1 MIPIQ
6 TLYSNALMLNLQDRT
21 TLVNMLMESIE
32 KTNDAE
38 IEKAWLQTAKTRL
51 EQLISGKVE
60 SVSWAE
66 IKKNIITHA

>member
-38 IEKAWLQTAKTRL
+38 IESLVAN
-51 EQLISGKVE
+51 S
-60 SVSWAE
+60 
-66 IKKNIITHA
+66 KN